1 MAIRDIRVTRLEGRV
16 QTIEDVQSA
25 VLDQLDTVVA
35 NQDELKANQDEL
47 KASQDELKAN
57 QVKIIELIHALMQ
70 DIADIKAHVIG
81 RPMGFAP
88 RDDDS

>member
-1 MAIRDIRVTRLEGRV
+1 MAIRDIRVTRLEGGV

-25 VLDQLDTVVA
+25 MLDRMDVLIA
-35 NQDELKANQDEL
+35 NQKELE
-47 KASQDELKAN
+47 AN

-88 RDDDS
+88 GNDE

>member
-1 MAIRDIRVTRLEGRV
+1 MAIRDIRVTRLEGGV
-16 QTIEDVQSA
+16 QTIEDVQGA
-25 VLDQLDTVVA
+25 MLDRMDVLI
-35 NQDELKANQDEL
+35 ANQDEL

-81 RPMGFAP
+81 RPMGFVPP

>member
-16 QTIEDVQSA
+16 QTIEDAQSA

-35 NQDELKANQDEL
+35 N
-47 KASQDELKAN
+47 QDELKAN